1 MGYIYGT
8 HVDMGSILLIETHP
22 FRTRF
27 ARPKPRDHGQV
38 QLPCQGFA
46 FSFFILFSMATRR
59 LVTVLV
65 HKHMRAKLTPT
76 NLMHLNFLFFF
87 ILDQM
92 HIFFLFNLE
101 KKNFLKISKKYSFYE
116 SVSFKAVLILADECM
131 RKERCRT

>member
-27 ARPKPRDHGQV
+27 AHPKPRDHGQV

-46 FSFFILFSMATRR
+46 FSFFIFFSMATRR

-76 NLMHLNFLFFF
+76 NLMHLKFFF
-87 ILDQM
+87 N
-92 HIFFLFNLE
+92 FFIRSNAHFFS
-101 KKNFLKISKKYSFYE
+101 FLI
-116 SVSFKAVLILADECM
+116 
-131 RKERCRT
+131 